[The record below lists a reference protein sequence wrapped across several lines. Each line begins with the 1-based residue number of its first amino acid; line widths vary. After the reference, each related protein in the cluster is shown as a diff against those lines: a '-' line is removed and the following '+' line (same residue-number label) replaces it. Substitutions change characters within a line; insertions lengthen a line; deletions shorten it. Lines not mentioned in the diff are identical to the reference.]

1 MLFLWKWPKNAS
13 HILWTVAPFLALPKI
28 TIVDPGIYKW
38 KYIYLFIYM
47 LTWSIIYTYILVN
60 IIFSY
65 VYIYICFQY
74 CLYRYAFSFRLG
86 SLLAVVCPSTH
97 RRNVGSQTDAL
108 AEFRDWH
115 RPVFQHRRLITC
127 MTGSPFSGGVNF
139 RTASLVRA
147 VYMGKVLKEKGVFST
162 DYDCLIHIIP
172 WLRP

>member
-1 MLFLWKWPKNAS
+1 M
-13 HILWTVAPFLALPKI
+13 
-28 TIVDPGIYKW
+28 
-38 KYIYLFIYM
+38 
-47 LTWSIIYTYILVN
+47 
-60 IIFSY
+60 
-65 VYIYICFQY
+65 
-74 CLYRYAFSFRLG
+74 
-86 SLLAVVCPSTH
+86 LAVVCPSTH

-172 WLRP
+172 